1 MDICQQDRFLIN
13 GVQIVIKLWTN
24 RESFCLMSAETGRKY
39 TIHIEKTTLR
49 CWYLKINPGVLFGHS
64 ETLQKR
70 TALYPF

>member
-39 TIHIEKTTLR
+39 TIH
-49 CWYLKINPGVLFGHS
+49 LKKQLSVVGTS
-64 ETLQKR
+64 K
-70 TALYPF
+70 